1 MIGSCVSLPTREA
14 VLSESLRDSAAPQ
27 LKDADGRIG
36 PQKSEHIL
44 KQVAGAEDDE
54 EHLKEFVRAEQGITG
69 RPLIAGNR
77 VTLLVDGP
85 ATYKAM
91 FEAIG
96 NAKDHIHLETYVM
109 TDDGIG
115 QRFADMLLE
124 RKAAGVDVKVIY
136 DSIGSRRTSDAYFD
150 YLRDGGVLVYE
161 FNPVGDPFFWRD
173 LQRDHRKLLI
183 VDGKVAFTGGIN
195 VSGVYAESSFS
206 GRRRK
211 HYIDSHWRDTEVRIE
226 GPAVAEFQRL
236 FLHTWA
242 QSGQEDNRP
251 EHDFPRLNDVGHDL
265 VRVVANIGSKDK
277 YSIYKAYITA
287 ISLARRR
294 VWVTQAYFAPN
305 DEFID
310 ALKAAA
316 RRGVDVRIL
325 LPGFSDHKMLV
336 YASRARYT
344 ELLESGV
351 KLYESKDRLLHAK
364 TAVIDGLWSTVGSS
378 NLDYFSFLRD
388 NEANAVIL
396 GRDFGRQMEDLFQ
409 LDIGRAQQIILE
421 KWKQRSPWERFKE
434 RFSSVFNYWF

>member
-1 MIGSCVSLPTREA
+1 MI
-14 VLSESLRDSAAPQ
+14 
-27 LKDADGRIG
+27 
-36 PQKSEHIL
+36 
-44 KQVAGAEDDE
+44 
-54 EHLKEFVRAEQGITG
+54 
-69 RPLIAGNR
+69 
-77 VTLLVDGP
+77 
-85 ATYKAM
+85 
-91 FEAIG
+91 
-96 NAKDHIHLETYVM
+96 
-109 TDDGIG
+109 DDGIG

-124 RKAAGVDVKVIY
+124 QKAAGVDVKVIY
-136 DSIGSRRTSDAYFD
+136 DGIGSRSTSEAYFD

-161 FNPVGDPFFWRD
+161 FNPVGDPLFWRD
-173 LQRDHRKLLI
+173 FQRDHRKLLI

-195 VSGVYAESSFS
+195 VSGVYSQSSFS

-226 GPAVAEFQRL
+226 GPAVAEFQKL

-242 QSGQEDNRP
+242 RSGQKDGRP
-251 EHDFPRLNDVGHDL
+251 ERDFPPLDDIGHDL
-265 VRVVANIGSKDK
+265 VRVVANIGSEDK

-287 ISLARRR
+287 ISLAQRR

-310 ALKAAA
+310 ALEAAA

-344 ELLESGV
+344 ELLEAGV

-409 LDIGRAQQIILE
+409 LDIGHAQRIELE
-421 KWKQRSPWERFKE
+421 KWKQRSGWERFKE
-434 RFSSVFNYWF
+434 RFSSLFNYWF